1 MPVCIRARVGCR
13 ETENFSEWMFYFHLA
28 VEVERAGGFEDAV
41 ELEQAVGHH
50 GVLAEH
56 LQVVAEVELVHAAS
70 LAIDFHR

>member
-1 MPVCIRARVGCR
+1 
-13 ETENFSEWMFYFHLA
+13 
-28 VEVERAGGFEDAV
+28 V